1 MTYRKDDPE
10 FLCFLSNSIV
20 REMKPSAETLVRD
33 KTAIVIAQHN
43 LPSVFFRRVYADIL
57 HLFMESEFADVYPPG
72 FFASHA
78 YWYAKG
84 HFPCRWQGEFP
95 QGNLIIY

>member
-1 MTYRKDDPE
+1 VTYRKDDPE

-33 KTAIVIAQHN
+33 KTAVVIAQHN

-57 HLFMESEFADVYPPG
+57 HLFMESELRTSTHR
-72 FFASHA
+72 ASLRA
-78 YWYAKG
+78 TRIGTRRATFRAGGRVNSRKG
-84 HFPCRWQGEFP
+84 
-95 QGNLIIY
+95 I